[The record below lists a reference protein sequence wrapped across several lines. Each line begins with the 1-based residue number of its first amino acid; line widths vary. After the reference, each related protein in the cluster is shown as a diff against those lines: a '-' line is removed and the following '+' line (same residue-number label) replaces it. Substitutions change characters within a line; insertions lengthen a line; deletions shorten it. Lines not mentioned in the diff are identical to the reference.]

1 MIMSEP
7 KYRKRGILLPPAV
20 GYSLK
25 ILINLIGENKISPKY
40 YLRLVAIILI
50 NLINWPF
57 RTYERLVINSRFRK
71 STIDKEPVFILGHW
85 RSGTTHLHNLLCQ
98 DQQMGYTTTFQS
110 VFPDT
115 IFNIAGRFLFENITR
130 LLIPGT
136 RKGDNVALSPS
147 YPQEEEFALG
157 DKTPICFY
165 YFWMFPKNIINYY
178 NSFVR
183 FRDVDGDKLKAWKRN
198 YKLLIK
204 KALKNTKR
212 QRFLSKNPTN
222 TARIK
227 VLLDMFPKAKF
238 IHIHRNPIE
247 VFLSTRHFY
256 QKMLP
261 HLQLQPIAQEEMDGH
276 IIDIYKNLMNDYF
289 EQKEII
295 PPGNLIEVSFDEL
308 ENRPEA
314 ILGNIYEKLNL
325 PGFENAK
332 PMFRKY
338 FKRMESYRKNKHTIT
353 KEQVEKIQYE
363 WGFAMKRLNYSTP
376 QTIEIRD
383 A

>member
-1 MIMSEP
+1 MPLSNNQ
-7 KYRKRGILLPPAV
+7 KRGILLPPAV

-25 ILINLIGENKISPKY
+25 ILFSLCKTNNIPLNY
-40 YLRLVAIILI
+40 YPRLLAIIVI
-50 NLINWPF
+50 NLINLPF
-57 RTYERLVINSRFRK
+57 RTYERLMINPGFQSA
-71 STIDKEPVFILGHW
+71 SIDKDPIFIIGHW

-98 DQQMGYTTTFQS
+98 DPQMGYTTTFQS

-115 IFNIAGRFLFENITR
+115 LFNKSGRFLFKNFTR

-136 RKGDNVALSPS
+136 RKGDNVALDPS

-165 YFWMFPKNIINYY
+165 YFWMFPQNIMNYY

-183 FRDVDGDKLKAWKRN
+183 FRDVASDELESWKMD

-204 KALKNTKR
+204 KALKNTNR

-222 TARIK
+222 TARVK

-238 IHIHRNPIE
+238 IHIHRNPVE

-256 QKMLP
+256 EKMLP
-261 HLQLQPIAQEEMDGH
+261 HLQLQSIAQEELDRH
-276 IIDIYKNLMNDYF
+276 ILDIYKNLMNDFF
-289 EQKEII
+289 EQKELI

-308 ENRPEA
+308 EESPEA
-314 ILGNIYEKLNL
+314 ILENIYEELNL
-325 PGFENAK
+325 KGVENAK

-338 FKRMESYRKNKHTIT
+338 FKRMESYKKNKHTIT
-353 KEQVEKIQYE
+353 KDILQKVLHECD
-363 WGFAMKRLNYSTP
+363 FSMKKLNYTIP
-376 QTIEIRD
+376 KNIEILD